1 MSGVV
6 VLSVPDLVSVPDLA
20 SVPDSI
26 SVDLVSVPD
35 LVIVDL
41 VSVPD
46 SVSVQS
52 KNLQVSFGLCFGF
65 KSKLFKFRVAFAFSA
80 GNRIRAQRKTRVDRE
95 CSNKPR

>member
-1 MSGVV
+1 MKVKHDV
-6 VLSVPDLVSVPDLA
+6 CVRKLEL
-20 SVPDSI
+20 
-26 SVDLVSVPD
+26 
-35 LVIVDL
+35 
-41 VSVPD
+41 
-46 SVSVQS
+46 VSVQS

>member
-1 MSGVV
+1 MCFWSRIRIWFHRGFGFGPGFGFCVFDFGSGFGFI
-6 VLSVPDLVSVPDLA
+6 L
-20 SVPDSI
+20 
-26 SVDLVSVPD
+26 
-35 LVIVDL
+35 DL

-80 GNRIRAQRKTRVDRE
+80 GNRIRAQRKNRVDKE

>member
-35 LVIVDL
+35 SVSASKQEFAGFVWIVFRFQIKII
-41 VSVPD
+41 SVPYGIR
-46 SVSVQS
+46 VQ
-52 KNLQVSFGLCFGF
+52 
-65 KSKLFKFRVAFAFSA
+65 R
-80 GNRIRAQRKTRVDRE
+80 RK
-95 CSNKPR
+95 

>member
-6 VLSVPDLVSVPDLA
+6 VLSVPDLVSVQDLV
-20 SVPDSI
+20 SIPDSI

-65 KSKLFKFRVAFAFSA
+65 KSKLFKFQVAFAFSA